1 MKKLLSHKL
10 FFSSIILLSFL
21 IKTLIKEAS
30 IADAIIF
37 IALMAGHSFIY
48 YLVDKTKP
56 DPHLELK
63 KEVEFLKN
71 ELGKHALNKVSQQKA
86 EPIKFKF

>member
-10 FFSSIILLSFL
+10 FFSSIILISFL

-37 IALMAGHSFIY
+37 IALMSGYSFVY
-48 YLVDKTKP
+48 YLVDRTKP
-56 DPHLELK
+56 DPNAELK
-63 KEVEFLKN
+63 KEVDFLKN
-71 ELGKHALNKVSQQKA
+71 ELTKNSLSRVSAQKS
-86 EPIKFKF
+86 EPIKFSF